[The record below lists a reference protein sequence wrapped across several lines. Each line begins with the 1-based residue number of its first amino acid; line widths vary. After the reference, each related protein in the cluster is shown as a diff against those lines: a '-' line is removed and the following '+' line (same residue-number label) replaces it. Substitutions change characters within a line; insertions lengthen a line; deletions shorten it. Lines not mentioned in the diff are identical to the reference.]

1 MASSPRARASALHVA
16 DCAVIGALIV
26 AVAINQSYAY
36 LSQRGGVGWLR
47 RLTDSAAGSVEA
59 GRWPIGIL
67 GGMTRRY
74 VIFGA
79 GAIGG
84 VMAALLDRAGLE
96 VAVIARGAHLA
107 AIRERGLTLRTPEA
121 DATVRVLAAG
131 SAGEIRWRDDD
142 VAVLAVKSQDTDA
155 AVHDLAVAAPPS
167 LVVVCAQNG
176 VANERAALRRFENTL
191 GMLVICPATHLA
203 PGVVE
208 AESSPCPGVM
218 DVGRFPGGVDTVAEE
233 VAAALRS
240 ATFDSRAVPDVMRW
254 KYAKLLSNLGNAV
267 EAVCGPRVGEGEL
280 HKVVRREGEAVLRAA
295 GIAHASPAED
305 AARRGDLI
313 SIRPIEGRR
322 RIGSSSWQSLARA
335 AGSIEADYLNGE
347 IVLLGRLHEVP
358 APANALLQRLA
369 NRMARERLLPG
380 SMGEGEVLAALGGA
394 GIRPAG

>member
-1 MASSPRARASALHVA
+1 M
-16 DCAVIGALIV
+16 
-26 AVAINQSYAY
+26 AVAIDPSYAY

-47 RLTDSAAGSVEA
+47 RLTDSDTGSVEA
-59 GRWPIGIL
+59 GRRPIGIL

-84 VMAALLDRAGLE
+84 VMAALLDRAGVE

-121 DATVRVLAAG
+121 DATVQVPAAA

-142 VAVLAVKSQDTDA
+142 VAILAMKSQDTDA

-208 AESSPCPGVM
+208 AESSPCPGIM
-218 DVGRFPGGVDTVAEE
+218 DVGRFPEGVDTGAEE
-233 VAAALRS
+233 IAAALR
-240 ATFDSRAVPDVMRW
+240 AAAFDSRAVPDVMRW
-254 KYAKLLSNLGNAV
+254 KYAKLIANLGNAV
-267 EAVCGPRVGEGEL
+267 EAVCGPEAGGGEL
-280 HKVVRREGEAVLRAA
+280 AELVRREGEAVLGTA

-305 AARRGDLI
+305 AARRDDLI
-313 SIRPIEGRR
+313 SVRPVGGRR
-322 RIGSSSWQSLARA
+322 RVGGSSWQSLART
-335 AGSIEADYLNGE
+335 AGSIEADFLNGE

-358 APANALLQRLA
+358 APANALLQSLA

-380 SMGEGEVLAALGGA
+380 ATGEGEVLAALRGT